1 MAELISDAHA
11 KCFFAFEQLLKSL
24 QHPVRDFQGQISTKE
39 IRDEFDKYKIWAG
52 NVGAAHSGKRYEI
65 SLDYRLR
72 EASFFK
78 NQVLKL
84 LKTLDDKL
92 ASAIGLIRDERK
104 PFEEQVE
111 ESDSEVSVSSISGAE
126 ITKEEEEESD
136 DSPWE
141 ISSDSSSGRSPQS
154 KQGQKPLG
162 QYGASGALVEPASA
176 ATSKAV
182 PPGGVLHLGIA
193 PNTEMPRLVESIKFT
208 IACLYRIPIRKPAP
222 LDRLKHKTSLDS
234 SCYQHFDVS
243 YVKDKFPNLHPDAV
257 VRLGKMI
264 TRRRQILYY
273 REAHKQS
280 LDVARVQPKVAPTP
294 APVPSTFPI
303 ESSNVASIE
312 ASSDIAPS
320 RLALSQ
326 AASSHFTLRSK
337 ATTAR
342 PGNIS
347 FTETQEHAD
356 LSALYAPSL
365 AESKSSMASSY
376 AGKDLRIDVPPR
388 PMNDDGQE
396 MEWFECPYCF
406 LTKNISNKR
415 KWK

>member
-1 MAELISDAHA
+1 MAELISHAHA
-11 KCFFAFEQLLKSL
+11 KCFFAFEHLIDAL
-24 QHPVRDFQGQISTKE
+24 QHPKRDFKDQVSLKDVT
-39 IRDEFDKYKIWAG
+39 DEFDKYKIWAG

-78 NQVLKL
+78 DQVLKL

-92 ASAIGLIRDERK
+92 ASAAGLVCNERK

-111 ESDSEVSVSSISGAE
+111 ESDSEVSTSSHSGVE
-126 ITKEEEEESD
+126 ITEEEESN

-141 ISSDSSSGRSPQS
+141 ISSDSSGGSDISQS
-154 KQGQKPLG
+154 SRNQLIARQDKVSNTPPKTDP
-162 QYGASGALVEPASA
+162 
-176 ATSKAV
+176 ATSKIISSKAMQ
-182 PPGGVLHLGIA
+182 HLGNA
-193 PNTEMPRLVESIKFT
+193 PTAEMPRLVESIKFT

-234 SCYQHFDVS
+234 SCYQHFDVL
-243 YVKDKFPNLHPDAV
+243 YIKDKFPELHSDAV
-257 VRLGKMI
+257 ARLGKMI

-273 REAHKQS
+273 REAHKQN
-280 LDVARVQPKVAPTP
+280 LDVVRVQPNVTP
-294 APVPSTFPI
+294 EPKPVPTTFAI
-303 ESSNVASIE
+303 EDGNATGNDTSSNAT
-312 ASSDIAPS
+312 PS

-326 AASSHFTLRSK
+326 VASSHFTLRSK
-337 ATTAR
+337 ATLVR
-342 PGNIS
+342 PGEFS
-347 FTETQEHAD
+347 FAVTQEPVD
-356 LSALYAPSL
+356 LSALYAPSV

-388 PMNDDGQE
+388 PKNDYGQE
-396 MEWFECPYCF
+396 LEWFECPYCF
-406 LTKNISNKR
+406 LTKNITNER